1 MENIN
6 AQEIINSLIKRWK
19 IIVIITLVFTI
30 LAAILAF
37 LILRP
42 KYETEMKLFIGKESS
57 SENSNYNNSEV
68 VMYQNLMQTYSQLVT
83 TDSVIEPSL
92 KMANIPMADMEKV
105 VKGISVVQSSTTQ
118 ILDIKYESGNKAT
131 LVPVINAVTQSF
143 IKQATKLI
151 PGSNIQIVQNAQ
163 IPDGPSSPNKT
174 LDIVI
179 GFILGLIIGI
189 IVALGMEYLDN
200 TIKSKEELEKIMDT
214 PVIGMIPYSDEL

>member
-42 KYETEMKLFIGKESS
+42 KYETEMKLFIGKESN

-92 KMANIPMADMEKV
+92 KAANVPMKDMDKV

-118 ILDIKYESGNKAT
+118 ILDIKYESADKAT
-131 LVPVINAVTQSF
+131 LVPIINAVTQSF

-179 GFILGLIIGI
+179 GFVLGLIIGI
-189 IVALGMEYLDN
+189 IAALGMEYLDN

-214 PVIGMIPYSDEL
+214 PVIGMIPYNDEL